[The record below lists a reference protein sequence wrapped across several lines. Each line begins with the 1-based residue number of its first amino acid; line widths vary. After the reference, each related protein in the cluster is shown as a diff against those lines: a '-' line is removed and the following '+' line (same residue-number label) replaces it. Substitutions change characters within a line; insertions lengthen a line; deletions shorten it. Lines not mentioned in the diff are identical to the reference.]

1 MKKQK
6 HMNIFDPKSTL
17 GLLLTLLAAGLVS
30 QLSYIGLDV
39 RGRCRSNVHVQLW
52 WHTDPLTEDCLV
64 MKNSLNYTVLFTL
77 IVLEQIIF
85 KVYNFLKWDADLYT
99 NQLFRSR
106 QQTQVHILKVEM
118 FG

>member
-1 MKKQK
+1 
-6 HMNIFDPKSTL
+6 
-17 GLLLTLLAAGLVS
+17 
-30 QLSYIGLDV
+30 
-39 RGRCRSNVHVQLW
+39 
-52 WHTDPLTEDCLV
+52 
-64 MKNSLNYTVLFTL
+64 MKNSLNYTVFFTL